1 MANFGALSSLGLGS
15 NGALNYDIIDKLRKV
30 DEENQIKPIDNQI
43 ADIQKREEE
52 LAKITTMAATMKS
65 SLFELSDSVLFAK
78 RTVDVTGSD
87 IEVSVEDGAAAQEI
101 DVTVKNLAKA
111 AIDQTKG
118 FASKESVVTTVDTDM
133 TISIG
138 GKDATF
144 TVTAGTTLEALKE
157 QIAEEMN
164 GKVDVTLLNT
174 GGDEPYRLIL
184 KSSETG
190 ADQAMSFSFDDHDA
204 NTADDD
210 FLALTAPE
218 ASVQDAAD
226 ALLTFSGVDILR
238 SSNTIDDLLVGV
250 TFTLKNEST
259 STNHISIKRDDEA
272 ITAKV
277 QDFVDQYNGLMGEL
291 TAATKYDPETKKA
304 GILQGESEVVSL
316 KLSVARLALGT
327 ASNGKG
333 LADYGIDITR
343 DGVMSFDSS
352 KLQEA
357 LQNDV
362 DEVSQTFAGT
372 EEKPGV
378 FLQLKNY
385 LSDAATDRDSILS
398 NLDERF
404 KAREKSLETR
414 KERALQTI
422 ETRYAVMAKRFAAYD
437 ALIGKL
443 NASFESLQSM
453 IDAQAN
459 ANKS

>member
-15 NGALNYDIIDKLRKV
+15 SGALSYDIIDKLRKV
-30 DEENQIKPIDNQI
+30 DEENQIKPIDSQI
-43 ADIQKREEE
+43 ADMKKREEE
-52 LAKITTMAATMKS
+52 LAKITTMAATLKS

-87 IEVSVEDGAAAQEI
+87 VAVEVEDGAAAQEI

-133 TISIG
+133 TIDIDG
-138 GKDATF
+138 GSTTF
-144 TVTAGTTLEALKE
+144 TVAAGTTLSQLKE
-157 QIAEEMN
+157 QIAEEMK

-174 GGDEPYRLIL
+174 GGDEPWRLVL

-204 NTADDD
+204 NTAGDD

-218 ASVQDAAD
+218 ASVQSAAD
-226 ALLTFSGVDILR
+226 ALFTFNGVDITR
-238 SSNTIDDLLVGV
+238 PSNTVGDLVVGV
-250 TFTLKNEST
+250 TFTLKNEGT
-259 STNHISIKRDDEA
+259 SPNHISIKRDDEA

-277 QDFVDQYNGLMGEL
+277 QDFVDRYNTLMGEL

-327 ASNGKG
+327 APDGKG
-333 LADYGIDITR
+333 LADYGIDVTR
-343 DGVMSFDSS
+343 EGVMSFDSS
-352 KLQEA
+352 KLQSA
-357 LQNDV
+357 LKNDV

-385 LSDAATDRDSILS
+385 LSDAATDRDSLLS
-398 NLDERF
+398 NLDDRL
-404 KAREKSLETR
+404 KAREKSLEKR
-414 KERALQTI
+414 KERAQQTI
-422 ETRYAVMAKRFAAYD
+422 ETRYDVMAKRFAAYD

-443 NASFESLQSM
+443 NASFQSLQSM

-459 ANKS
+459 AKK